1 MSHQNETSLPT
12 YSVRLALN
20 GEEKTKAYQLRH
32 QVFFQ
37 EFRGETLASG
47 LDQDHYDAFF
57 EHLIVIENSTL
68 DVVATYRMHS
78 DFLTGDFYSK
88 AEFVLD
94 GLARPGQRILE
105 VGRAC
110 VHPDF
115 RNRIVL
121 GLLWRG
127 IAEYMV
133 TTKSDLMM
141 GCGTIKTENPK
152 VAADLVKL
160 FARKNLIVDAA
171 RAKPRSDHE
180 LPGLKQA
187 LTDLSFDE
195 SKDAELMDLV
205 PPLMRSYMNAGAK
218 LSSHPA
224 WDPDFK
230 CIDFLVVLDLES
242 MDPRHRKRFMGM

>member
-1 MSHQNETSLPT
+1 MSQQNESSLPT

-20 GEEKTKAYQLRH
+20 DIEKTKAYQLRH

-47 LDQDHYDAFF
+47 LDQDKYDVFF

-78 DFLTGDFYSK
+78 DFLSGDFYSK
-88 AEFVLD
+88 SEFVLD

-127 IAEYMV
+127 IAEYMN
-133 TTKSDLMM
+133 TTQSDLMM

-152 VAADLVKL
+152 IAADLVRL
-160 FARKNLIVDAA
+160 FARKNLVVEAS
-171 RAKPRSDHE
+171 RAIPRSDHE

-187 LTDLSFDE
+187 LLNSSSDE
-195 SKDAELMDLV
+195 YKDEELMNLV
-205 PPLMRSYMNAGAK
+205 PPLMKSYMNAGAK
-218 LSSHPA
+218 LSPQPA
-224 WDPDFK
+224 WDPEFK

-242 MDPRHRKRFMGM
+242 MEPRHRKRFMGI

>member
-1 MSHQNETSLPT
+1 MSHQNEPSSPT
-12 YSVRLALN
+12 YTVRLASNDL
-20 GEEKTKAYQLRH
+20 EKTKAYQLRH

-37 EFRGETLASG
+37 EFRRETLASG
-47 LDQDHYDAFF
+47 LDQDRYDVFF

-78 DFLTGDFYSK
+78 DFLNGDFYSK
-88 AEFVLD
+88 TEFVLD
-94 GLARPGQRILE
+94 GLARPGQRVLE

-121 GLLWRG
+121 ALLWRG

-152 VAADLVKL
+152 IVADLVKL
-160 FARKNLIVDAA
+160 FARKNLIVDQIRA
-171 RAKPRSDHE
+171 RPRSDHE

-187 LTDLSFDE
+187 LADTSFDE
-195 SKDAELMDLV
+195 SQDTELMNLV

-218 LSSHPA
+218 LSSQPA

-230 CIDFLVVLDLES
+230 CIDFLVVLDLET
-242 MDPRHRKRFMGM
+242 MDPRHRKRFMGI